1 MIETRERATGHSWI
15 WFVQAFTGILLIILL
30 SLHMI
35 AQHFIVEGG
44 LREYADI
51 VDYLRNPII
60 LVLESM
66 FLVTVTIHALLGVR
80 AFVFDFGLA
89 EKSERRVSRSL
100 LWLGVVTVG
109 YGAWIIWLVA
119 A

>member
-1 MIETRERATGHSWI
+1 MIETTQRTTAHSWT
-15 WFVQAFTGILLIILL
+15 WFVQAITGIALVILL

-51 VDYLRNPII
+51 VAYLRNPVI
-60 LVLESM
+60 LVLESL
-66 FLVTVTIHALLGVR
+66 FLITVTVHALLGVR
-80 AFVFDFGLA
+80 AVAFDFGLT
-89 EKSERRVSRSL
+89 EKSERVVSRIL
-100 LWLGVVTVG
+100 AWVGVATLG

-119 A
+119 G

>member
-1 MIETRERATGHSWI
+1 MIDTRGRSTRHSWT
-15 WFVQAFTGILLIILL
+15 WFVQAFTGILLVILL

-44 LREYADI
+44 MRRHGDV
-51 VDYLRNPII
+51 VDYMRNPVI
-60 LVLESM
+60 LVLESL

-80 AFVFDFGLA
+80 AVLFDFGLSEIA
-89 EKSERRVSRSL
+89 ERKVSRFL

-109 YGAWIIWLVA
+109 YGAWIM
-119 A
+119 

>member
-1 MIETRERATGHSWI
+1 MIETRDRATRHSWT
-15 WFVQAFTGILLIILL
+15 WFVQAFTGVLLLILL

-44 LREYADI
+44 LREFADI
-51 VDYLRNPII
+51 VDYLRNPVI
-60 LVLESM
+60 LVLEGL

-80 AFVFDFGLA
+80 AVVFDFALS
-89 EKSERRVSRSL
+89 ERSERRVGRFL
-100 LWLGVVTVG
+100 LWLGVATVA

>member
-1 MIETRERATGHSWI
+1 MIETRERASRHSWT
-15 WFVQAFTGILLIILL
+15 WFVQAFTGVMLLILL

-51 VDYLRNPII
+51 VDYLRNPVI
-60 LVLESM
+60 LVLEGL
-66 FLVTVTIHALLGVR
+66 FLVTVAIHALLGVR
-80 AFVFDFGLA
+80 AVIFDFGLS
-89 EKSERRVSRSL
+89 ERSERRVSLSL
-100 LWLGVVTVG
+100 LWLGIATVA

-119 A
+119 V